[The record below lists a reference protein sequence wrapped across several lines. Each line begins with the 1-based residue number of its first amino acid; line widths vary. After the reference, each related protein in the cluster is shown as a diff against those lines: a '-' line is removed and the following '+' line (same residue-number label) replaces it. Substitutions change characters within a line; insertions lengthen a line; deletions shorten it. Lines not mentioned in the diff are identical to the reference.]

1 MWGPMNTLPRTW
13 IADRNVLLSALP
25 PGDRERLLAD
35 LQPVA
40 FSPGQVLSEPG
51 ETIHSCYFPTSAVIS
66 LLYTMRDGSTAEM
79 ALVGKEGLLGLT
91 AYLGKGSTYSRSIA
105 VVGGCAFK
113 MPAKRLQEEFA
124 HGGPLQ
130 ALLLRY
136 TRAFITQVSQTA
148 VCNILHSM
156 EQRLCRWLLSC
167 LDRGNC
173 AELAMTH
180 ELIAGMLGGRRES
193 VTLAAGH
200 LQNAGL
206 IHYCRG
212 HIHIL
217 DRRGLESHA
226 CECYRAVEDELDP
239 LFTSTRVMPRHP
251 GQYAPRARP
260 DRAAAQ

>member
-1 MWGPMNTLPRTW
+1 MHSLPRTW

-25 PGDRERLLAD
+25 PAERKRMLAY
-35 LQPVA
+35 LQPVT

-51 ETIHSCYFPTSAVIS
+51 EHIHSCYFPTSAVVS
-66 LLYTMRDGSTAEM
+66 LLYTTRDGSTAEM

-91 AYLGKGSTYSRSIA
+91 AYLGKESTYSRAIA
-105 VVGGCAFK
+105 VVGGNAFK
-113 MPAKRLQEEFA
+113 MQTKRLQEEFA

-130 ALLLRY
+130 ELLLRY

-148 VCNILHSM
+148 VCNILHPI
-156 EQRLCRWLLSC
+156 EQRLCRWLLLC

-173 AELAMTH
+173 AELAITH

-200 LQNAGL
+200 LQDAGL

-217 DRRGLESHA
+217 NRRGLESHA

-239 LFTSTRVMPRHP
+239 LFASMRVPSGSSR
-251 GQYAPRARP
+251 QYPPAGSNRCSWTEG
-260 DRAAAQ
+260 